1 MLRAVDEEG
10 EEEQQHP
17 HSSRNRRPKQLEP
30 AGSSHSAA
38 IEKMANSD
46 EPDEAARMLH
56 NRQNA
61 NAIANALANGS
72 SGPHTLAE
80 QARAHSSS
88 PGRIPLFE
96 RASARWWN
104 PQFESATLETQYWKC
119 SFPLLRDRFRSGLVY
134 ILLTC
139 ALWMFYLRVVG
150 HDQGHQWVSGKGT
163 GHFGPA
169 VLVPDTLVPSLWSQV
184 ILVPGHF
191 GPKMVCLYL
200 FHKEIM
206 SQTT

>member
-1 MLRAVDEEG
+1 MLRAVDDED
-10 EEEQQHP
+10 EEERATTLSQ
-17 HSSRNRRPKQLEP
+17 SNSRNRRPKQLEP
-30 AGSSHSAA
+30 AESTD
-38 IEKMANSD
+38 KMVNSD
-46 EPDEAARMLH
+46 EPDEAARMLQ

-150 HDQGHQWVSGKGT
+150 HDQGHQWVSGVGEL
-163 GHFGPA
+163 GEGF
-169 VLVPDTLVPSLWSQV
+169 
-184 ILVPGHF
+184 
-191 GPKMVCLYL
+191 
-200 FHKEIM
+200 
-206 SQTT
+206 